1 MTLATALNGRR
12 EDSCTVVVVTP
23 DGGPAR
29 GPWCWGRSRRREA
42 SVIEWNSPL
51 SRMLVHHHDRLPL
64 DSSNPPPASP
74 ASGLVAE
81 AGAKVVVGRMQAR
94 LDNELIDHE
103 A

>member
-1 MTLATALNGRR
+1 
-12 EDSCTVVVVTP
+12 
-23 DGGPAR
+23 
-29 GPWCWGRSRRREA
+29 
-42 SVIEWNSPL
+42 
-51 SRMLVHHHDRLPL
+51 MLVHHHDRLPL